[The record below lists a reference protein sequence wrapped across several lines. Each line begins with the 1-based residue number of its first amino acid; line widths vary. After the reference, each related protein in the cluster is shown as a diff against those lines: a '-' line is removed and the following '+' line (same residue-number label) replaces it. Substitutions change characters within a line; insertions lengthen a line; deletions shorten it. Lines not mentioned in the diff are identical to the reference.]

1 MAVQAVKQTT
11 PTNTSSSTS
20 VQSMSVAAALSAL
33 RANPKIVVNISD
45 TKVNIANQLPNLKNF
60 VSNIGTLKQTGTPTD
75 LTVKASEVFQYGGVL
90 AKVSG
95 FALKVSDTQTAL
107 VANLDAIQSLNAL
120 VKTVEQTGGSN
131 PLPLTAAQAL
141 KDKEVILKLIGT
153 KVTILD
159 TSQNIASNC
168 QGLTSINA
176 MISGVQESVL
186 PAIPVT
192 IDATTAASCAS
203 LLGKCQGF
211 TLEIK
216 DTATNI
222 GTKIEGLFS
231 LVGKIGKI
239 IVSDSPAPIK
249 INATNAINYKSMIG
263 KITNPQLSINDTS
276 ENLSKNID
284 KLQDLN
290 ASIVNLIAVPVGVPP
305 QLTIT
310 KAQLDASGAVIS
322 KLSSGSMADYNYTLT
337 VTKLSVSDLGSISD
351 NPRITRYSITDT
363 AENIS
368 KNFNSLQVNYN
379 NNYVSSISHDLISID
394 LKDPDKSVILSVDQ
408 VRKSAGTLSKLKLPV
423 NINDTADNIAK
434 GISYL
439 GASDNKIGAIIQSD
453 PQNNIVVNADQANK
467 FEKTL
472 LKTNTNKLHVQDG
485 FQALSSNLKTL
496 KALFSKIESID
507 IVPVEGQV
515 GAIKAS
521 DALVWAKATG
531 GKFTLED
538 TTANISSNL
547 DGLTKI
553 GDSLVSITE
562 SNSSSLKTPQT
573 LKMNMQQAS
582 QNAAVF
588 TKFKTWYNIAITDSS
603 INIASSIDTL
613 IKNNSHLTSVTQA
626 GTATPL
632 GLTIAKNKEADIA
645 LSKMTNPYTVHQ
657 VGVSSSK
664 TDSTT
669 PKVQVN

>member
-20 VQSMSVAAALSAL
+20 VQPMSVAAALSAL

-222 GTKIEGLFS
+222 GTKIDGLFS

-249 INATNAINYKSMIG
+249 INATNAINYKSLIG
-263 KITNPQLSINDTS
+263 KITNPQLSINDTT

-290 ASIVNLIAVPVGVPP
+290 GSIVTLIAVPVGVPP

-322 KLSSGSMADYNYTLT
+322 KLSSWSMADYGYTLI

-368 KNFNSLQVNYN
+368 KNFNSLQDYAN
-379 NNYVSSISHDLISID
+379 NNTTSMFHELISID
-394 LKDPDKSVILSVDQ
+394 LKDPDKAVILSVDQ
-408 VRKSAGTLSKLKLPV
+408 VRTNAWVLSKLKLPV

-439 GASDNKIGAIIQSD
+439 GASDNKIGAIVQSD

-472 LKTNTNKLHVQDG
+472 LKTNTNKLHVQDS
-485 FQALSSNLKTL
+485 FPALSANLKTL

-547 DGLTKI
+547 DALAKI